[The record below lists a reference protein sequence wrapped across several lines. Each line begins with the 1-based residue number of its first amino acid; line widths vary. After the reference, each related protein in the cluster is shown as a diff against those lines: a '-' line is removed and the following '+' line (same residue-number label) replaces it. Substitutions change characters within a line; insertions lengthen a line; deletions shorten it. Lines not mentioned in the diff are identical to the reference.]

1 MADEATRSAFL
12 EIQASMIELTGK
24 LKQVQNQMRNK
35 EGDRKRAYLTLEELR
50 PLPEDTNTYK
60 KNVSGLVVLD
70 LSKFVLEPK
79 KVLEG
84 EQEQKLKDSEAAI
97 ASLQPSKE
105 YLEKQIAEVENNFK
119 ELLQQEPSIV
129 QQVVSMSV

>member
-1 MADEATRSAFL
+1 MADEANRTAFL

-35 EGDRKRAYLTLEELR
+35 EGDKKRAFLTLEELR

-60 KNVSGLVVLD
+60 
-70 LSKFVLEPK
+70 FVLEPK
-79 KVLEG
+79 AVLEA

-119 ELLQQEPSIV
+119 ELLQQEPAIA
-129 QQVVSMSV
+129 QQIMSMSV